1 MPDPLHRRRT
11 DPNCL
16 PIVRQLQCA
25 RPFGFERNVA
35 CTIASTVSAE
45 MLGSGPRPARTCANL
60 ANPSPL
66 NRRRH
71 DRTDVAE
78 PQGQPGSR

>member
-1 MPDPLHRRRT
+1 
-11 DPNCL
+11 
-16 PIVRQLQCA
+16 
-25 RPFGFERNVA
+25 
-35 CTIASTVSAE
+35 